1 MDDSWMKKMFEET
14 DHALLQAL
22 EERLFKEFQ
31 YLAYEKTQQKEA
43 SPDTPPSWHE
53 ACGTD

>member
-14 DHALLQAL
+14 DHAMLQAL

-43 SPDTPPSWHE
+43 SPDTSPPWHE